1 MYTLYTMATRDDILD
16 AARAAF
22 EEGGEANLS
31 VRDVAARVG
40 LTPMAIYRHFENKQ
54 ALLDALVVEAIEDWR
69 RRVAA
74 IPACA
79 PLDWLRKIGD
89 AYLEFALREPRKYE
103 AAFLTASPTA
113 LRYPDDFLAGGSSA
127 VSLQIKLLKDIT
139 ASRGATPAALSD
151 MIVIIAAQSQGLV
164 TLYRAGRIAGGEKKF
179 RALYRR
185 ATESCVRSIIEERS

>member
-1 MYTLYTMATRDDILD
+1 MATRDDILD

-22 EEGGEANLS
+22 DEGGEANLS
-31 VRDVAARVG
+31 IRDVAARIG

-54 ALLDALVVEAIEDWR
+54 ALLDALVIEAIGDWR

-79 PLDWLRKIGD
+79 PLDWLREIGD

-103 AAFLTASPTA
+103 AAFLTTSPTA

-185 ATESCVRSIIEERS
+185 AMDRCIRSIVEERPQ

>member
-1 MYTLYTMATRDDILD
+1 MATRDDILD

-31 VRDVAARVG
+31 IRDVAARVG
-40 LTPMAIYRHFENKQ
+40 LTPMAIYRHFESKQ
-54 ALLDALVVEAIEDWR
+54 ALLDALVVEGIEEWR

-74 IPACA
+74 VPASA
-79 PLDWLRKIGD
+79 PLDRLRKIGD

-103 AAFLTASPTA
+103 AAFLTSSPTA

-139 ASRGATPAALSD
+139 APQGATSAALTDMMVILAALS
-151 MIVIIAAQSQGLV
+151 QGLI

-179 RALYRR
+179 RALYKR
-185 ATESCVRSIIEERS
+185 AMARCVRSFLQETP